1 MEVMGRHCG
10 YVFTAATTTVFII
23 VMSICVL
30 NLDHYQL
37 NCLLLSIENR
47 HLDFGDDICFGF

>member
-1 MEVMGRHCG
+1 MGRHCG